1 MKKSSGRRFFLKS
14 VTAIGAAVPVAGF
27 SQDKSPHQGHAAPA
41 GTVKGKAQPQVYTW
55 LTQPEIAFIEAALAR
70 LIPADE
76 LGPGA
81 KEAGVSFF
89 IDQQLAGAYGTMAKN
104 YRQGP
109 WPEGTPQQGY
119 QSRLTPQEIY
129 RAAMREVDDICVA
142 RFRRA
147 FPQLENK
154 EQDEVLSELESGKL
168 ALQAVQGSFFFNIL
182 LANTFEGFFADPIY
196 GGNRD
201 KIGWKLVG
209 FPGVAAAYTD
219 YIEKYNVPYN
229 AEPVSIADMQQ
240 NLAQVDPHGHP
251 KHVLLTKKD

>member
-14 VTAIGAAVPVAGF
+14 VSAIGAAVPVAGF
-27 SQDKSPHQGHAAPA
+27 SQDRNPHHGHAAPA
-41 GTVKGKAQPQVYTW
+41 GTVKGQAQPQVYTW

-119 QSRLTPQEIY
+119 QSRLTPQEVY
-129 RAAMREVDDICVA
+129 RAAIFEIDRSCIS
-142 RFRRA
+142 RFSKPFA
-147 FPQLENK
+147 ELQTAQ
-154 EQDEVLSELESGKL
+154 QDEVLGELESGKL

-240 NLAQVDPHGHP
+240 NLAEVDQHGHP

>member
-1 MKKSSGRRFFLKS
+1 MSKLSGRRIFLKS
-14 VTAIGAAVPVAGF
+14 VGAIGAAVPVAGF
-27 SQDKSPHQGHAAPA
+27 AQEKNLHHGHTLT
-41 GTVKGKAQPQVYTW
+41 GTVKGQSQPQVYTW
-55 LTQPEIAFIEAALAR
+55 LTQPEIAFIEAAVAR

-81 KEAGVSFF
+81 KEAGVSYF

-119 QSRLTPQEIY
+119 QSRLTPQEVY
-129 RAAMREVDDICVA
+129 RAAIKEVDDFCVS
-142 RFRRA
+142 RFKKP
-147 FPQLENK
+147 FHEIEDK
-154 EQDEVLSELESGKL
+154 EKDQTLAELEAGKI
-168 ALQAVQGSFFFNIL
+168 ALQAVSGSFFFNL
-182 LANTFEGFFADPIY
+182 MLANTFEGFFADPIY

-201 KIGWKLVG
+201 KVGWKLVG

-219 YIEKYNVPYN
+219 HIDKYNVPYN

-240 NLAQVDPHGHP
+240 QTVSTDEHGHP
-251 KHVLLTKKD
+251 KHVLVTKKD

>member
-1 MKKSSGRRFFLKS
+1 MSKLSGRRFFLKS
-14 VTAIGAAVPVAGF
+14 VGAIGAAVPVTGF
-27 SQDKSPHQGHAAPA
+27 SQEKNPHAGHGAPA
-41 GTVKGKAQPQVYTW
+41 GSVKGQAQPQVYNW
-55 LTQPEIAFIEAALAR
+55 LTQPEIAFIEAAVAR

-81 KEAGVSFF
+81 KEAGVSYF

-119 QSRLTPQEIY
+119 QSRLTPQEVY
-129 RAAMREVDDICVA
+129 RAAMSEIDASCVS
-142 RFRRA
+142 RFKKPFA
-147 FPQLENK
+147 ELETAQ
-154 EQDEVLSELESGKL
+154 QDEVLRELESGKL
-168 ALQAVQGSFFFNIL
+168 AIQAVSGSFFFNL
-182 LANTFEGFFADPIY
+182 LLGNTFEGFFADPIY

-219 YIEKYNVPYN
+219 YIDKFNVPYN

-240 NLAQVDPHGHP
+240 QKVSTDEHGHP
-251 KHVLLTKKD
+251 KHVLVTKKD